1 MSPIRRRGAPVT
13 LAAAVWS
20 GLHLPP
26 RKVIRADL
34 VTTLVAELYDT
45 LTNGNV
51 SDTEAY
57 AVFLRTV
64 AILNVYAVKEE
75 RR

>member
-1 MSPIRRRGAPVT
+1 MSPVRRRDNPVT
-13 LAAAVWS
+13 LASAVWS
-20 GLHLPP
+20 GLHLPA
-26 RKVIRADL
+26 RKAVRGEH

-45 LTNGNV
+45 LTNTSV
-51 SDTEAY
+51 SDTQAY
-57 AVFLRTV
+57 ATFLRTV

>member
-1 MSPIRRRGAPVT
+1 MSPIRRRDNPAT

-26 RKVIRADL
+26 RKAVRDELI
-34 VTTLVAELYDT
+34 TTLVAELYDT
-45 LTNGNV
+45 VTNTSI
-51 SDTEAY
+51 SDTKAY
-57 AVFLRTV
+57 SVFLRTV
-64 AILNVYAVKEE
+64 AILNVCAVKEE

>member
-1 MSPIRRRGAPVT
+1 MSPIRRRDNPVT

-20 GLHLPP
+20 GLHQPP
-26 RKVIRADL
+26 RKAVREEL

-45 LTNGNV
+45 LTKENV

-64 AILNVYAVKEE
+64 AILNVYAVKEK

>member
-1 MSPIRRRGAPVT
+1 MSPISRPDDPVT
-13 LAAAVWS
+13 LASATWT

-26 RKVIRADL
+26 RQAIRHSLVIAMVKDL
-34 VTTLVAELYDT
+34 HDT
-45 LTNGNV
+45 LTNTSV

-64 AILNVYAVKEE
+64 ALLAVYAGKEE

>member
-1 MSPIRRRGAPVT
+1 MSPIRRRDGRVT

-20 GLHLPP
+20 GLHLPQ
-26 RKVIRADL
+26 RKAVRVDF

-45 LTNGNV
+45 LTNGGV

-57 AVFLRTV
+57 AVFLRTL
-64 AILNVYAVKEE
+64 AMLNVYAVKEE